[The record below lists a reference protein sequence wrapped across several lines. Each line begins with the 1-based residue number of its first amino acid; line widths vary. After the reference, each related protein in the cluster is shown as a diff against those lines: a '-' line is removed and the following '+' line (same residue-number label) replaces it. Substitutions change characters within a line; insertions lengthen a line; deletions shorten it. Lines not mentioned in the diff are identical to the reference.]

1 MGELLSSTSLFAVV
15 LTLGAYEFGL
25 FLQKKVKH
33 PLCNPLLIAI
43 VTVMA
48 VLTVL

>member
-1 MGELLSSTSLFAVV
+1 MGELLSSTSLFAIV

-33 PLCNPLLIAI
+33 PLCNPLLLSLIHI
-43 VTVMA
+43 
-48 VLTVL
+48 